1 MNKKLVLALTCLT
14 LVFCLVF
21 AACDDVAPEQ
31 QILNQIGENVK
42 NANEVVVDVKVVEDT
57 NDAAKAKITY
67 DVANGK
73 KTVVK
78 ETLNVDFSK
87 DNAWNETTT
96 TTDFAASELAFN
108 WTVENFSEL
117 DFDLE
122 ALRFVGTLK
131 GDDVVTKL
139 GLQGAASDVTV
150 DVHFGTTTTFGKQNI
165 VTYDVSSVIIS
176 YVSSHG
182 NDVSITITF
191 K

>member
-1 MNKKLVLALTCLT
+1 MNKKLVLALTCLA

-31 QILNQIGENVK
+31 QILNQISENVK
-42 NANEVVVDVKVVEDT
+42 NADEVVVDVNV
-57 NDAAKAKITY
+57 NDVAKATITY

-73 KTVVK
+73 KTVVDK
-78 ETLNVDFSK
+78 TPNTDFSK
-87 DNAWNETTT
+87 DNSYNETTT
-96 TTDFAASELAFN
+96 TTDFVASELAFD

-117 DFDLE
+117 DFDQE

-139 GLQGAASDVTV
+139 GLQGATSDVTV
-150 DVHFGTTTTFGKQNI
+150 DVRFGITTTFGKQNV

-176 YVSSHG
+176 YVSSNG
-182 NDVSITITF
+182 NNVSITITF
-191 K
+191 